1 MVDTGVVKKS
11 TYMGF
16 EKWWLPPPPEVKK
29 PRSLYSAA
37 SLAYLGDCIYE
48 VRIRPCEH
56 RYRSVLVVKLKLAFC
71 RKIWFFLF
79 LYTALCSEALLLS
92 TSEHQWVQQTCDGCC
107 EVWVTGMGLPILFIG
122 QNSTFIG
129 NYMTWCQ
136 NKFCD
141 LLMLGICIV
150 GYWCFYMLF
159 HLQYCGYIVR
169 LPGFQKVFIPFV
181 VFQFSFLHISSSV

>member
-56 RYRSVLVVKLKLAFC
+56 RYRSVLVVELKLAFC
-71 RKIWFFLF
+71 RKI
-79 LYTALCSEALLLS
+79 
-92 TSEHQWVQQTCDGCC
+92 
-107 EVWVTGMGLPILFIG
+107 
-122 QNSTFIG
+122 
-129 NYMTWCQ
+129 
-136 NKFCD
+136 
-141 LLMLGICIV
+141 
-150 GYWCFYMLF
+150 
-159 HLQYCGYIVR
+159 
-169 LPGFQKVFIPFV
+169 
-181 VFQFSFLHISSSV
+181 